1 MRDSS
6 EWTLQCKHIGVE
18 QEGESGIG
26 VFQFWGRFGEGIGDV
41 FWNEWEEAENGVLR
55 GCGGGRWGIR

>member
-55 GCGGGRWGIR
+55 GCGGGRWGFR